1 MPFSFDGSLMFGIFL
16 IGNLEFFL
24 LISVF
29 FVLFVL
35 LPATVSLVLNYL
47 LHVLANFVSFN
58 SWEVLIL

>member
-1 MPFSFDGSLMFGIFL
+1 MPFSFDGSLMFGISL
-16 IGNLEFFL
+16 IGNLEYFL

-47 LHVLANFVSFN
+47 LHVLVSSHFVIL
-58 SWEVLIL
+58 VLGF